1 VSGSSGYSQV
11 TDPVDLAR
19 LLRVGGERRCE
30 AERENDRKPD
40 QPHGHLGG
48 GWLAGV

>member
-1 VSGSSGYSQV
+1 M
-11 TDPVDLAR
+11 TL
-19 LLRVGGERRCE
+19 ENE
-30 AERENDRKPD
+30 KNREPY